1 MHFQTW
7 AVIKV
12 ETCMD
17 GYEEGDGSEREYGA
31 QINLLLSETADHVI
45 FRKERKKRQGRKQQE
60 RKERARELTKAK
72 GCFNLT
78 ALCVERKKSRTSI

>member
-1 MHFQTW
+1 MRETRSSLARYTPLFFLLHVHFQTW

-45 FRKERKKRQGRKQQE
+45 FRKERKKKGKDESNRRGRNE
-60 RKERARELTKAK
+60 HA
-72 GCFNLT
+72 
-78 ALCVERKKSRTSI
+78 S

>member
-45 FRKERKKRQGRKQQE
+45 FRKERKKK
-60 RKERARELTKAK
+60 ARTKAT
-72 GCFNLT
+72 G
-78 ALCVERKKSRTSI
+78 EEGTSTRVDQG